1 MDIDY
6 LQIHMLYLFAQF
18 CIVHKKG
25 LNIVLRKKEEEEEEK
40 VNISVGPTPIPCGAS
55 DDYLWWHR
63 LF

>member
-25 LNIVLRKKEEEEEEK
+25 LNIEIRKKKEEEAGEK
-40 VNISVGPTPIPCGAS
+40 
-55 DDYLWWHR
+55 
-63 LF
+63 